1 MFKGVKL
8 QEFCQVEMGEE
19 MNPPVNV
26 ALYTSL
32 HGAYLQAK
40 GRGRQF
46 PENFSMK
53 FFCGTG
59 RFRTRIQIIELTDL
73 GQICTVFQISA
84 CPENREV
91 SCCFLK

>member
-1 MFKGVKL
+1 
-8 QEFCQVEMGEE
+8 MGEE